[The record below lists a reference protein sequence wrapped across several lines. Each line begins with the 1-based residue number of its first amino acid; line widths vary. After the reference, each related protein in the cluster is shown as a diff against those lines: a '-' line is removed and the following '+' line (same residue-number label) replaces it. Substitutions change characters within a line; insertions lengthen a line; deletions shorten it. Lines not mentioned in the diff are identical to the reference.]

1 MKEHPFARVQLL
13 GWTLRVHV
21 ADDAESAA
29 RSDRIPDQWGETDG
43 CPPTAA
49 QDSVLLPARG
59 LKSSHF
65 FRTGRSPPS
74 IRACSSPPS
83 DSPHAILITGP
94 GVRSFS
100 GHLRQ
105 APPASGLHVVT
116 DTATSRGKEKLVSK
130 KAHSEKEPAN
140 HQDQQVPFVIM
151 QLCPIPQAVIALLQ
165 LGEPISVLEIGNDVS
180 IPQAVIALLQPRCMF
195 VKYTSSGCFNTASG
209 NSPVAT

>member
-1 MKEHPFARVQLL
+1 MQRDQTGSPTSGERL
-13 GWTLRVHV
+13 T
-21 ADDAESAA
+21 AA
-29 RSDRIPDQWGETDG
+29 LPLPLRIPFSCQ
-43 CPPTAA
+43 
-49 QDSVLLPARG
+49 RG
-59 LKSSHF
+59 GSGLRPLSALVGAL
-65 FRTGRSPPS
+65 RPS
-74 IRACSSPPS
+74 GFSSPPS

-209 NSPVAT
+209 NSPVATLCPAAQQWCGLKWGF